1 MTIEGWVCCIGI
13 AIIVIMACR
22 YVYKN
27 AECIGEIIGDRKKYK
42 LIRKASILLCIICL
56 FIIFGISIYYYNF
69 TTMGSREMKTQ
80 ESTLGNGLNR
90 TIKVYSVDG
99 TLIEE
104 YSGRFDIE
112 YDDDRILFDDENGN
126 RHIIF
131 YPTGTVSI
139 TEKE

>member
-1 MTIEGWVCCIGI
+1 
-13 AIIVIMACR
+13 
-22 YVYKN
+22 
-27 AECIGEIIGDRKKYK
+27 
-42 LIRKASILLCIICL
+42 
-56 FIIFGISIYYYNF
+56 
-69 TTMGSREMKTQ
+69 MGSREMKTQ